1 MPGCISILKKTKNLT
16 ILSIVNGKAINKRD
30 DQIFYFCKYEMLP
43 IATGGFNG
51 KIPELTI
58 KD

>member
-1 MPGCISILKKTKNLT
+1 LKKTKNLT